1 MLLLI
6 PVSTD
11 APVYHFPAATI
22 GLIVVNTLLFVFTGF
37 GNPEVLD
44 PFILWFGA
52 FHPSQWLTAFFLH
65 ASLSHLLGNMVF
77 LWIFGLVVE
86 GKLGWKKFLPL
97 YLVIGICQCSVEQI
111 IMLGADR
118 EAVWEQQWELRQQQA
133 EEELIDGDDGDGPND
148 VEGAVVPGFQEW
160 DDDITPEER
169 QAVMDALQ
177 QEQAR
182 AEAADRDDKHEGAD
196 DAVVKE
202 PLMYGALGASGV
214 IFSLMAM
221 SLIWAPKNDIT
232 VFFWFLTRVFWFP
245 LTIFWFALLF
255 IGFDILNLLA
265 GQFRMSTAF
274 LHVMGA
280 ITGAAFGVVLFK
292 TGSVDCEDWDLF
304 SVLSGNYG
312 PYVRDL
318 YGFRTPGKTNKYS
331 KKGGAKDPRKRSRIQ
346 KIGDLIENEEF
357 LTAAEELFN
366 LRVSQPRSKL
376 SEQHLRE
383 LGTGLVSARFLEEA
397 EVVLE
402 EYIEKYPG
410 TSNWACM
417 RLAAIQ
423 LQENGQ
429 PNAAYETLKGI
440 AKEGLTDA
448 ELKTA
453 RRIAA
458 AARQQIDAGVE
469 DRAPDW

>member
-1 MLLLI
+1 
-6 PVSTD
+6 
-11 APVYHFPAATI
+11 
-22 GLIVVNTLLFVFTGF
+22 
-37 GNPEVLD
+37 
-44 PFILWFGA
+44 
-52 FHPSQWLTAFFLH
+52 
-65 ASLSHLLGNMVF
+65 
-77 LWIFGLVVE
+77 
-86 GKLGWKKFLPL
+86 
-97 YLVIGICQCSVEQI
+97 
-111 IMLGADR
+111 
-118 EAVWEQQWELRQQQA
+118 
-133 EEELIDGDDGDGPND
+133 
-148 VEGAVVPGFQEW
+148 
-160 DDDITPEER
+160 
-169 QAVMDALQ
+169 
-177 QEQAR
+177 
-182 AEAADRDDKHEGAD
+182 
-196 DAVVKE
+196 VKE

-232 VFFWFLTRVFWFP
+232 VFCWFLTRVFWFP

-265 GQFRMSTAF
+265 SQFRMSTAF

-280 ITGAAFGVVLFK
+280 ITGGAFGVVLFK

-318 YGFRTPGKTNKYS
+318 YGFRTPGKKNKYS
-331 KKGGAKDPRKRSRIQ
+331 KKGQSKAPRKRSRIQ
-346 KIGDLIENEEF
+346 KIGDLIDNEEF

-383 LGTGLVSARFLEEA
+383 LGTGLVSARFHEEA

-402 EYIEKYPG
+402 EYLEKHPD

-440 AKEGLTDA
+440 VKEGLTDA
-448 ELKTA
+448 ELNTA